1 MGRKNRSLTRI
12 DSSSAV
18 APASTPVL
26 SRSSSPSPLASTSV
40 LADPGDKGGLV
51 DNAGLRRRNKEAGE
65 GVGTIGWAVQQEDSA
80 DDDPEDEDGEEDGNS
95 EMLRWGWT
103 LVVGSSLAFFLGFW
117 SIVVGPFCAPT
128 GIRILDALA
137 RDTYYE
143 YLVILLVPMT
153 VCYVIVNWWGLKI
166 FRHA

>member
-1 MGRKNRSLTRI
+1 MGRKNRSSTRI
-12 DSSSAV
+12 DSSNAV

-26 SRSSSPSPLASTSV
+26 SRSSSPSALASTSV
-40 LADPGDKGGLV
+40 LDGPGDEDGLV
-51 DNAGLRRRNKEAGE
+51 DDAGLRRRNKDAIEGLEAA
-65 GVGTIGWAVQQEDSA
+65 GWGFQQEDLA
-80 DDDPEDEDGEEDGNS
+80 DDDLEDEDADEDGSS

-137 RDTYYE
+137 KDTYYK
-143 YLVILLVPMT
+143 YLVILLVPVT